1 MAMEKIRNEKEP
13 DERYQLIKKPRSRR
27 QAHNERMAFAI
38 NDDEE
43 RLAIDMFKDY
53 NRLIHPLP
61 CGNKTSIVVDF
72 GIALILLINIDEK
85 NQVMQTNVWLTLAWN
100 DCQFNWN
107 PSDYGGIESL
117 RVAIDRIWQPDVVLF
132 NNCDG
137 MYETSYLSNAVVDYK
152 GDITW
157 VPPAIFKSFCR
168 IDVEFFPFDEQVCTL
183 IFGSW
188 TYQDE
193 IKFNWYGNK
202 RSVELND
209 YSTSSIW
216 DLIAAPGEL
225 VDKQS
230 RVHFQIVIRRKSL
243 FYSVILICPTVLM
256 SFLNI
261 CVFYLPA
268 ECNEK
273 ISLTTSLLLAIV
285 VFLLLVS
292 KLLPPTSDKIPLMA
306 KYLLFTFV
314 LNIITIMSTV
324 IVINVY
330 FRSDTTHQLPKYAKT
345 LFLEFLPRIL
355 LMERPARIPVFNGFF
370 VEEYNAEEIFD
381 ASLLMPSIAATM
393 LPFSN
398 LGINKNISPKVTN
411 ESSSQNKFFKGKTS
425 FGNLRKTLSMKK
437 VGNIVLKRNTTMSMK
452 KPLTSLDNKFPK
464 NGSLKNVS
472 FSMNEFNDKFVPS
485 PSFSFKYDG
494 NEEESTFINSP
505 TLNNN
510 SIIRGREPHPST
522 AYATNSGPN
531 GKGCFNRN
539 ISILCSEDETR
550 LVQDLFRN
558 YNHLVRPVPNTTT
571 GPLEVEFSLAMVLLI
586 SISEKIQV
594 MHTNVWLTLEWD
606 DYQMSWDPTKYGK
619 LSTIRLPPDRT
630 WHPEIVLFNNADGQ
644 YEVSFYSNVVV
655 SRFGRMLWV
664 PPAIYKSSCQIEVE
678 FFPFDEQVC
687 SLIFGSWTYNERE
700 VILKHK
706 DGVRMVDLSDYS
718 YSGIWDIVSADGE
731 LIQKKSKISYQI
743 KIRRKPLFY
752 SVILLIPTILMAFLS
767 IFVLYLPT
775 ESSEKI
781 TLAISLLLALVV
793 FLLLTSKILPP
804 TSSTIPLL
812 AKYLLLTFVLN
823 IITILVTVV
832 IINIYFRRPTT
843 HTMNFWVRIVFLKY
857 LPILLMMRKPT
868 REKCIKV
875 SKKRKTMSGFTKQSD
890 RNDSKLDTTR
900 SYIPGEFIEMSS
912 TKIHRPSSG
921 TTTVPNIYNYDKLE
935 NNRTNGEPMQETN
948 LSAVPSTSKLSSSLS
963 TFQKVNLMS
972 DEKSVRMRYTSEDI
986 HSILSEDA
994 LKAITAVEYI
1004 TEHLKQ
1010 ENQYKKVR
1018 DEWKFIATCLDR
1030 LLMYIFFAVTVG
1042 ATIGILLSA
1051 PNIFDNVDQAEII
1064 ARLQAQ
1070 AQNEKNNL

>member
-398 LGINKNISPKVTN
+398 LGINKNISPK
-411 ESSSQNKFFKGKTS
+411 
-425 FGNLRKTLSMKK
+425 
-437 VGNIVLKRNTTMSMK
+437 
-452 KPLTSLDNKFPK
+452 
-464 NGSLKNVS
+464 
-472 FSMNEFNDKFVPS
+472 
-485 PSFSFKYDG
+485 
-494 NEEESTFINSP
+494 
-505 TLNNN
+505 
-510 SIIRGREPHPST
+510 
-522 AYATNSGPN
+522 
-531 GKGCFNRN
+531 
-539 ISILCSEDETR
+539 ILCSEDETR